1 MLNLKNASLGKL
13 KKIPTRWF
21 VKMLKDTRDIETT
34 SPERLIKGRE
44 VLIEKLL
51 SRVGSF
57 DHTIVEG
64 VSIKSMLRPNEAEFY
79 GNF

>member
-1 MLNLKNASLGKL
+1 MLNLENASIGKL

-21 VKMLKDTRDIETT
+21 IKMLKDTRDTETN

-57 DHTIVEG
+57 DHAIMKD
-64 VSIKSMLRPNEAEFY
+64 VSIKSMLRPNEIEFY
-79 GNF
+79 KNF

>member
-1 MLNLKNASLGKL
+1 MGKL

-21 VKMLKDTRDIETT
+21 IKILKDTRDIETT
-34 SPERLIKGRE
+34 SPNRLIKGRK

-57 DHTIVEG
+57 DHTLVEG
-64 VSIKSMLRPNEAEFY
+64 VSIKAMLRPNEVEFY